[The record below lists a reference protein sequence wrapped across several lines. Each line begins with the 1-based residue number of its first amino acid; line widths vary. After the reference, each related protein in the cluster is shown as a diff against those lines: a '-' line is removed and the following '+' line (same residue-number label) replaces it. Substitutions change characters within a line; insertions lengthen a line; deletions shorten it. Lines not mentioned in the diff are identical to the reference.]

1 MAAQTRLLIA
11 AMIFGALL
19 VGTQN
24 VDVVPATV
32 LGAVSAWLAVT
43 MAGRARARMKL
54 GRRPRSC
61 FRSARRLI
69 VPVVSRS
76 NDYRRLTFFRS

>member
-1 MAAQTRLLIA
+1 MAAQTRLLIS

-43 MAGRARARMKL
+43 MAGRARARMEAA
-54 GRRPRSC
+54 RS
-61 FRSARRLI
+61 SAGAPAA
-69 VPVVSRS
+69 VFAPP
-76 NDYRRLTFFRS
+76 DG